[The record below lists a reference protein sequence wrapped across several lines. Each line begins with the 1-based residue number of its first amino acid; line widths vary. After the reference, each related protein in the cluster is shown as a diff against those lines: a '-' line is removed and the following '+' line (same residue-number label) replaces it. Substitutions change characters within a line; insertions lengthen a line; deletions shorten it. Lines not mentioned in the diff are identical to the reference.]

1 MEGRRSI
8 VKITITFTNDRKS
21 ADYQLNEEIP
31 IKIALDIISKND
43 QFVVPEDIQYV
54 YSNRKMEQINVNLS
68 FKQANVYSG
77 DIIMIM

>member
-1 MEGRRSI
+1 M
-8 VKITITFTNDRKS
+8 KITITFTNDRKS

>member
-1 MEGRRSI
+1 M
-8 VKITITFTNDRKS
+8 KITITFTNDRKS

-31 IKIALDIISKND
+31 IKMALDIISKND